1 MLTLINK
8 SDFFSAGS
16 QFEHW
21 IYNNGKEIKEL
32 VNRRTKEKVLFLK

>member
-8 SDFFSAGS
+8 SDFSSAVS
-16 QFEHW
+16 QFERW

-32 VNRRTKEKVLFLK
+32 VNRRTKEKVLSLK